1 MRDIEWEELD
11 LMTYQQLLH
20 SAATTREKIESQP
33 YLLPLYISL
42 AEQYAALA
50 YPDLAAGAAYK
61 ALLLLDA
68 IRDEDDEYHE
78 RAVESLAEVL
88 PVCAS
93 NDESHVVNED
103 EEENAVF
110 RLQSYV
116 SASLLPEM

>member
-1 MRDIEWEELD
+1 MRDVQLDSVSYQEL
-11 LMTYQQLLH
+11 LK
-20 SAATTREKIESQP
+20 AAAATREKLESQP

-50 YPDLAAGAAYK
+50 YPDLAAGSAYK
-61 ALLLLDA
+61 ALLLSDA
-68 IRDEDDEYHE
+68 IRDEEDEYHE

-93 NDESHVVNED
+93 NDESRFVNED

-110 RLQSYV
+110 RMQSYV
-116 SASLLPEM
+116 STSLLPKT